1 MSMKLQTRQQ
11 PKGFLNSETSAQLLH
26 GCSAADPRRRR
37 SAYAAILWY
46 TNRPYGHQMRHTKR
60 LIIML
65 LFGLAGNE
73 YPLLGDVVGRSSIV
87 VGLGLGASVT
97 RLVWVNRWRARPGSR
112 RASFDGFTMV
122 SVTEILRY
130 TGRKLLIII

>member
-1 MSMKLQTRQQ
+1 MKLQTRQQ

-46 TNRPYGHQMRHTKR
+46 TNRPYGHQMRNTKR
-60 LIIML
+60 LIMML

-73 YPLLGDVVGRSSIV
+73 YPLLGDVVGRQIV
-87 VGLGLGASVT
+87 NRRRSGTGRVRDPPCLGEQVAGAS
-97 RLVWVNRWRARPGSR
+97 WQ
-112 RASFDGFTMV
+112 
-122 SVTEILRY
+122 
-130 TGRKLLIII
+130 